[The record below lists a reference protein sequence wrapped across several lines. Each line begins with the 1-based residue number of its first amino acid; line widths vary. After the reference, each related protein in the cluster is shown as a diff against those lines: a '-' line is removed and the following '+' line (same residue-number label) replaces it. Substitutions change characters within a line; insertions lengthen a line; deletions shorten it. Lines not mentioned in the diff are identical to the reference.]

1 MLARGGDEEP
11 GRVSRP
17 ISFKIFGI
25 ALALLALMAIVT
37 GLSQRNLRQ
46 VKNEVDALAEYYIP
60 LSHLVSQMEIDVR
73 SQIIHL
79 ERLILLQQ
87 FQQVDTAALRQE
99 KSLYDEKGKSV
110 DEEVE
115 AALKLVAEAAVSAT
129 AQFDKLELARLEPQ
143 IRDVQRAHHHLQASV
158 LDFLSEVKH
167 GNPQAVHVLHKVIVE
182 ERQNFDSEIQGV
194 RRQLQKFTE
203 GAAVRAKGL
212 EQEALRLNWGL
223 TIVAG
228 VLGLVIASVL
238 TRNLVKPIRQ
248 LLQGTRS
255 VEQGDLD
262 IQIRV
267 TSADEIAALT
277 ESFNRMVTELKQ
289 KELIKETFGKY
300 VDPRI
305 VKGLLEDQQF
315 SKEGEK
321 RVVTVFFS
329 DLEGFTSICEGLTP
343 GGVVRVL
350 NQYFTLMSEPI
361 RDCGGIIDKY
371 IGDAIMAFWGPPFTG
386 EREHPT
392 LACYAALEQL
402 AKLEQFR
409 RMLPDIMGLRRG
421 LPRINVR
428 IGLATG
434 DVTVGNIGS
443 EYSKGY
449 TVIGDTVNLAS
460 RLETAN
466 KQYGTNL
473 LISEETWKVARESV
487 ETRELDCIRVMGK
500 SEPVRVFELLAKKAQ
515 AAPPVLELRD
525 RFEEGLK
532 AYRRCDWA
540 QAEAGLQGCLAINP
554 DDAPSKLFLS
564 RLKHLREHPPAADWD
579 GAWSLSE
586 K

>member
-1 MLARGGDEEP
+1 MGARPGDEGP

-37 GLSQRNLRQ
+37 SLSQRNLRQ

-73 SQIIHL
+73 AQIIHL

-87 FQQVDTAALRQE
+87 FQQVDTTALKQE
-99 KSLYDEKGKSV
+99 KSLYDAQGKNV
-110 DEEVE
+110 DEEVA
-115 AALKLVAEAAVSAT
+115 AALKLVAEASVSAT
-129 AQFDKLELARLEPQ
+129 AQFDKLELARLDPQ

-158 LDFLSEVKH
+158 LDFLSEVKR
-167 GNPQAVHVLHKVIVE
+167 GNPQAVHVLHKVITE
-182 ERQNFDSEIQGV
+182 ERQNFDSEIQNV

-212 EQEALRLNWGL
+212 EQDALRLNWGL

-228 VLGLVIASVL
+228 VLGLVIASIL
-238 TRNLVKPIRQ
+238 TRNLVKPISQ

-289 KELIKETFGKY
+289 KERIKETFGKY

-350 NQYFTLMSEPI
+350 NQYFSLMSEPI

-392 LACYAALEQL
+392 LACYAALEQF

-409 RMLPDIMGLRRG
+409 LMLPDIMGLRRG

-434 DVTVGNIGS
+434 EVTVGNIGS
-443 EYSKGY
+443 DYSKGY

-460 RLETAN
+460 RLETAS

-473 LISEETWKVARESV
+473 LISEETWKMARESV
-487 ETRELDCIRVMGK
+487 ETREVDCIRVVGK
-500 SEPVRVFELLAKKAQ
+500 SEPVRVFELLARKGGLDPARAQ
-515 AAPPVLELRD
+515 LRE
-525 RFEEGLK
+525 RFEEGLQ
-532 AYRRCDWA
+532 AYRACDWGR
-540 QAEAGLQGCLAINP
+540 AESCFNACLAVAP
-554 DDAPSKLFLS
+554 DDKPSKLFLS
-564 RLKHLREHPPAADWD
+564 RVSHFREHPPAAGWD
-579 GAWSLSE
+579 GVWSLSE